1 MLSVMSSIV
10 ELIFTILFI
19 AVIVLGGERL
29 LALFP
34 GYEKLKQV
42 VRILAIVAVA
52 LWFLSVAALFFGVS
66 LPWSF
71 GASVHRRH

>member
-1 MLSVMSSIV
+1 MSSIV
-10 ELIFTILFI
+10 ELIFTILFL
-19 AVIVLGGERL
+19 AVLVWGGERL

-34 GYEKLKQV
+34 GNEKLKQI
-42 VRILAIVAVA
+42 VRIVAIVVIA
-52 LWFLSVAALFFGVS
+52 LWFLSVAASFFGVS